1 MLIALVNGAASAY
14 LTTTKRPFVL
24 GWIAAS
30 VPDIRRLDA
39 ASAPVSSQWVVR
51 RASRK
56 TQVDTI
62 LAKPNY
68 RHQKKQK
75 EQARKLRQAEKQN
88 RRMAART
95 DAQNGAATEAV
106 PAASE
111 TTATSQAE
119 T

>member
-1 MLIALVNGAASAY
+1 
-14 LTTTKRPFVL
+14 
-24 GWIAAS
+24 
-30 VPDIRRLDA
+30 
-39 ASAPVSSQWVVR
+39 VVR

-56 TQVDTI
+56 TQVETI

-95 DAQNGAATEAV
+95 DAQPTAAAEEMPV
-106 PAASE
+106 ASE
-111 TTATSQAE
+111 ATTASQAE